1 LLEISTTHEIHGFST
16 CPLVGIPFTIGIQRE
31 HERERERERTNTKV
45 IELENNMYHP
55 LRPKKVS

>member
-31 HERERERERTNTKV
+31 HEREREREKEQTQK
-45 IELENNMYHP
+45 
-55 LRPKKVS
+55 